1 MSEWGASLTG
11 VGTYGE
17 WANVSVY
24 PDFPNEEPGRRGACV
39 RVCVFMCV
47 CVCAF
52 VGTSSSF
59 STLCSTAPGLSKHV
73 EGIIV
78 GASVVTIVLVA
89 AFILLTVAAGY
100 YYYRKN
106 KVVIVKVCMAW
117 VTYIVYITVYDITQY
132 SI

>member
-1 MSEWGASLTG
+1 MC
-11 VGTYGE
+11 
-17 WANVSVY
+17 
-24 PDFPNEEPGRRGACV
+24 ACV
-39 RVCVFMCV
+39 RVCVFVCV

-78 GASVVTIVLVA
+78 GASVVTIILVVV
-89 AFILLTVAAGY
+89 FIFLTVAAGY
-100 YYYRKN
+100 YYYRKD

-117 VTYIVYITVYDITQY
+117 VTILYISQYIILHSTPYRLMHPL
-132 SI
+132 

>member
-1 MSEWGASLTG
+1 MC
-11 VGTYGE
+11 VC
-17 WANVSVY
+17 VHVCVC
-24 PDFPNEEPGRRGACV
+24 ACV
-39 RVCVFMCV
+39 HV

-52 VGTSSSF
+52 VGTCSSLS
-59 STLCSTAPGLSKHV
+59 SLCSTAPGLPKHV
-73 EGIIV
+73 EGIII
-78 GASVVTIVLVA
+78 GASVLAVILVV

-117 VTYIVYITVYDITQY
+117 VTYIVYITAYDITQY